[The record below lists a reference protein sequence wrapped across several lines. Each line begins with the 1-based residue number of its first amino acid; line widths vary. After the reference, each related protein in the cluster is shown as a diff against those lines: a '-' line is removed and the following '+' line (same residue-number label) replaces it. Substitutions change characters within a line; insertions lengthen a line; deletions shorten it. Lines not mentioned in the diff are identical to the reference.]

1 MCLGGTMFDI
11 VLGKADPP
19 LMKFA
24 TASLDKAAAVQRI
37 RQERAVAVIRTD
49 SVERALAAANAAVD
63 GGFRVIEITL
73 SFPEASRAIAKLAE
87 NNDEGLLIGAGT
99 ILTREQVHEG
109 VEAGA
114 KFLVSPCVL
123 PEVIDTAHELKVAI
137 IPGAFTP
144 TEIYTAYSL
153 GADIV
158 KIFPAV
164 KFGPEYLKAVR
175 GPFSQIPI
183 MPTSGVDASNVAEWF
198 RAGAVA
204 VGAVSSVFDPELIRN
219 DDWDKLTK
227 RAREFMEAVR
237 GVR

>member
-1 MCLGGTMFDI
+1 
-11 VLGKADPP
+11 
-19 LMKFA
+19 MKLA
-24 TASLDKAAAVQRI
+24 TASVDKAAVVKRI
-37 RQERAVAVIRTD
+37 KTERAVAVIRTD
-49 SVERALAAANAAVD
+49 SIERALSAADAVIA
-63 GGFRVIEITL
+63 GGFRVVEITY
-73 SFPEASRAIAKLAE
+73 SFADAARAIAKLAE
-87 NNDEGLLIGAGT
+87 RDELLIGAGT
-99 ILTREQVHEG
+99 ILNREQVREA

-114 KFLVSPCVL
+114 RFLVSPCVL
-123 PEVIDTAHELKVAI
+123 PEVIDAARELDVAM

-175 GPFSQIPI
+175 GPLPQIPI

-204 VGAVSSVFDPELIRN
+204 VGRLLDPALIRN
-219 DDWDKLTK
+219 GDWKELTK
-227 RAREFMEAVR
+227 RAQEFMAAVR
-237 GVR
+237 AAR